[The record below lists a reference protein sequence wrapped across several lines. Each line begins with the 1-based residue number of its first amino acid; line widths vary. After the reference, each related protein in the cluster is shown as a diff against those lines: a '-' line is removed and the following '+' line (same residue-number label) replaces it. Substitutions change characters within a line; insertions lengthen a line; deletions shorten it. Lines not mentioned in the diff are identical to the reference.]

1 MRKWIFRAA
10 LGFALILLSASF
22 VAWGV
27 WRNLTSPLT
36 LDEPVVFE
44 VPPGAPLNRV
54 GAELARRGILEHP
67 RLLGWYAR
75 FTGTATKIH
84 AGEYLL
90 RPGTSPISLLEQLV
104 AGNVVL
110 HQLTIVEGWRFEDLL
125 RVARAHPAIVATDLD
140 TDGIMEALGK
150 PGLHPEGQFL
160 PDTYTFARG
169 TSDVE
174 LLRWAHRSMMEK
186 LDDAWSRRSAAVQV
200 ATPYEALILASIIEK
215 ETALDSERR
224 LISGVFNERLK
235 RGMRLQ
241 TDPTVIYGLG
251 EGYDGNLRRAD
262 LTTDTPYNT
271 YTRHGLPPTPIAL
284 PGSASIEAA
293 VDPDSADALYFVA
306 TGLPDGSH
314 YFSATLE
321 EHNRAVQRYLRRL
334 RESRAS
340 GEGGG
345 EP

>member
-1 MRKWIFRAA
+1 MRKWLIGAA
-10 LGFALILLSASF
+10 AGFTLIVLGAS
-22 VAWGV
+22 VAAWVG
-27 WRNLTSPLT
+27 WRNLNSPLA
-36 LDEPVVFE
+36 LEEPVVFE
-44 VPPGAPLNRV
+44 VPPGASLNRV
-54 GAELARRGILEHP
+54 GTELAHRGILLHP

-75 FTGTATKIH
+75 FTGTATRIH
-84 AGEYLL
+84 AGEYVI
-90 RPGTSPISLLEQLV
+90 RPGASPISLLEQLV
-104 AGNVVL
+104 AGNVLL

-125 RVARAHPAIVATDLD
+125 RVARAHPAVTATDLD
-140 TDGIMEALGK
+140 GPGIMEALGQ
-150 PGLHPEGQFL
+150 PGTHPEGQFL

-174 LLRWAHRSMMEK
+174 LLRWAHRSMMET
-186 LDDAWSRRSAAVQV
+186 LDSAWSRRASSVEIT
-200 ATPYEALILASIIEK
+200 TPYEALILASIIEK

-251 EGYDGNLRRAD
+251 EGFDGNLRRAD
-262 LTTDTPYNT
+262 LTADTPYNT

-284 PGSASIEAA
+284 PGKASIDAA
-293 VDPDSADALYFVA
+293 VDPEFGDVLYFVA

-321 EHNRAVQRYLRRL
+321 EHNRAVQRYLRQL
-334 RESRAS
+334 RENRESEA
-340 GEGGG
+340 GG
-345 EP
+345 EAP